1 MASASPIAEQS
12 ALRVTNKGLL
22 TIGVMLAMIMQIL
35 DSTIANVALPHMQAS
50 LGATFDSISWVL
62 TSYIIAA
69 AVAIPIT
76 GWLADTIGSRRLFL
90 FSVGAFIVTSMLCGI
105 ATNLP
110 EMVLFR
116 FLQRVAGSFIGP
128 LSQTVML
135 DINKPSEQP
144 RAMAMWTMGIM
155 IGPIMG
161 PIIGGWLTENYNW
174 RWVFYVNLPVGL
186 IAFGLIWWLLPSRPL
201 ARRSFDLFGF
211 SMLALALSALQL
223 MLDRGNDR
231 DWFHSTEI
239 WIEAFLAVSAAWIF
253 LVHLATGR
261 KSLLDRELVRNTNML
276 MSLGFMLVVGLM
288 MMSVMALMPP
298 LLQKVYGYDVLDTGL
313 LLVPRGVGIL
323 ISMFVASRLIGRVDP
338 RIPIIGGLLIAAFSL
353 WQMTQWSIIIGWPP
367 LVVSGLIQG
376 LGMGLCFVPANSIA
390 FATLAPRYRTEGAS
404 LLNLFRNMGGSV
416 GISIVTTVLAR
427 NVQVS
432 HEDLSS
438 HVTAFNMSSVDPSTA
453 DRYAGIG
460 QAGLAMVDAEIN
472 RQALMIA
479 YLDDFKL
486 IMIISFCAIPL
497 IMMLRPPAKGA
508 TPQSGAEAAE
518 AMGH

>member
-1 MASASPIAEQS
+1 MASAEPIPEQA
-12 ALRVTNKGLL
+12 ALQVQNKALL

-76 GWLADTIGSRRLFL
+76 GWLSDTIGSRRLFL
-90 FSVGAFIVTSMLCGI
+90 FSIMGFIVTSMLCGI
-105 ATNLP
+105 AMNLP
-110 EMVLFR
+110 EMVAFR
-116 FLQRVAGSFIGP
+116 FLQGVAGAFIGP

-135 DINKPSEQP
+135 DINRPAEQP
-144 RAMAMWTMGIM
+144 RAMAVWSMGIM

-161 PIIGGWLTENYNW
+161 PIIGGWLTESYNW
-174 RWVFYVNLPVGL
+174 RWVFYVNLPVGAL
-186 IAFGLIWWLLPSRPL
+186 ALGLIWWLLPSRPL

-211 SMLALALSALQL
+211 SMLAIALSALQL

-239 WIEAFLAVSAAWIF
+239 WIEAFVAAAAAWIF
-253 LVHLATGR
+253 LVHLVTGKR
-261 KSLLDRELVRNTNML
+261 TILDRELVRNTNML

-288 MMSVMALMPP
+288 MMAVMALMPP
-298 LLQKVYGYDVLDTGL
+298 LLQRVYGYDVLDTGL

-323 ISMFVASRLIGRVDP
+323 VSMFIASRLTGRMDP
-338 RIPIIGGLLIAAFSL
+338 RILIITGLIIASVSL
-353 WQMTQWSIIIGWPP
+353 WQMTQWSITMSWHPFVI
-367 LVVSGLIQG
+367 SGLVQG
-376 LGMGLCFVPANSIA
+376 LGVGLCFVPANSIA
-390 FATLAPRYRTEGAS
+390 FATLAPRHRTEGAS
-404 LLNLFRNMGGSV
+404 LLNLFRSMGGSV

-432 HEDLSS
+432 HEDLAS

-453 DRYAGIG
+453 DRFADLG
-460 QAGLAMVDAEIN
+460 QAAMSMVDAEIN
-472 RQALMIA
+472 RQALMIS

-486 IMIISFCAIPL
+486 IMIITLCAIPL
-497 IMMLRPPAKGA
+497 IMMLRPPKPGSQ
-508 TPQSGAEAAE
+508 PQSQAEAAE